1 MIPHTLT
8 QTGTGS
14 SASYSVDS
22 FVSSVNIGFGCVAT
36 GTVTYTVQHT
46 FDGTNWFNHPD
57 VASETTNAD
66 GNYAFPV
73 ASIRVTVTAGTGSV
87 AVTIIQAGVNAQ

>member
-1 MIPHTLT
+1 MLPITLT

-14 SASYSVDS
+14 STTYNVNS
-22 FVSSVNIGFGCVAT
+22 FVSGVNIGFGCIAT

-46 FDGTNWFNHPD
+46 FDGTNWFDHPD

-73 ASIRVTVTAGTGSV
+73 DQIRVTVTAGTGSV
-87 AVTIIQAGVNAQ
+87 AMTIIQAGVNA

>member
-1 MIPHTLT
+1 MLPVTLT
-8 QTGTGS
+8 QTGIGS

-22 FVSSVNIGFGCVAT
+22 FVSSVNIGLGCIAT

-46 FDGTNWFNHPD
+46 FDGTNWFDHPD

-73 ASIRVTVTAGTGSV
+73 EKIRVTVTAGTGSV
-87 AVTIIQAGVNAQ
+87 AMTIIQSGVNP